1 MPVFFKKVFY
11 LLIILSFNSSFIHAQ
26 YTFQK
31 ILGGAADEIGAAII
45 ELDTAYV
52 IGGYSF
58 TSGRMDDIV
67 LSMILKDNVALSNA
81 TVAFYGFNTVSFSTS
96 MDDHLWD
103 MHLSTSTGKAILLGD
118 ISSTAALT
126 NQDIGVSKMDIDYGN
141 FSVDWSNRYGEDG
154 SSTAIDDIGHSVIQT
169 STNDIVITGIRRDP
183 GGNDTTGF
191 ILKLNSDGSI
201 SDSKDF
207 NISNGS
213 SGTSVIQDRNGHY
226 VVTGYGHLGN
236 NLNKRELIVMKFEQ
250 DLDYINGIYY
260 SKAGLDMG
268 ARIINTAD
276 GGYLVVGAT
285 TVSTRGRDILVLKLN
300 AGLAKEWAGIYGGAD
315 KDYATDVVQACDSGY
330 VVCGVTSDPGNVSEV
345 KGDSDGFLMKINNKG
360 GIQWSRV
367 YGYDGSDGF
376 RAMKKTSDGGYIM
389 TGYAENASSGFG
401 KKDIY
406 VVKTNANGLMSDA
419 CPGIDT
425 ISFVSSISN
434 TSPVNNLTDNLNSGN
449 YPSSGTTIVPDTNIS
464 LTNAIQCKDT
474 VGILNIHAGENDTIC
489 KGNSFILNEGER
501 TARGGHPPY
510 KINWSPGAL
519 LNDSTIAHPSATID
533 TTTLFILEVRDGNC
547 QVAYDSVR
555 YFVGTASADWSG
567 LDSVYCSA
575 DMLDVLTPVDTGGM
589 FIGPGVHYNGSFW
602 YFRPSDPEPGMLHRI
617 GYIDKFSCDTVWKET
632 FIKESPC
639 VSEIVNDSTSAAI
652 QSPQGIFTDCKGQ
665 IYTTN
670 ENTIV
675 RIDTFGNA
683 QTIVG
688 DTNKIGCKD
697 GYIDSAT
704 LNKPFGLVVT
714 PGNVVYFV
722 DGGNQAIRRLRNDTV
737 KTIAGKCGVKGDVS
751 DTLGVDARFQ
761 DPFGLA
767 LDPSLEFIYVSES
780 STGDSNKIKRIDIRP
795 GNNHRVKTI
804 AGKGNK
810 DITAGR
816 KSSEANLYRPG
827 HLVTDGEDL
836 YITDRDAQIVY
847 RYNFAS
853 DSIFPRAGRFGWKGT
868 TIGDTSIAQFDIP
881 TGISINC
888 AKELYIADQNNNA
901 IKKVRGSEVSTF
913 AGLNGG
919 MCQDAIGSASDT
931 RFCHPTATSVF
942 VKGFV
947 DIADTD
953 NDKIKRLSITNWNV
967 GPWIG
972 LDTSDYT
979 YCFGEPRDTLDPLY
993 PCGTYSGPGIH
1004 YDTALGK
1011 FIFDP
1016 PDSIGIYTLTYTY
1029 NVSFCTEEMSQDFRV
1044 VANPTLDIPPA
1055 AICSGDSAI
1064 LDAQSQFID
1073 YQWNT
1078 GETSQ
1083 TIQVGDTGY
1092 YYVTVHD
1099 TNHCSVLDT
1108 THVTERVSPIA
1119 EAGAS
1124 QTVCEG
1130 DSVQIG
1136 GTPAGTGGTPPL
1148 SFSWTPSM
1156 LMGDTTLA
1164 NPYATPLAPSTLYV
1178 LTVSDSFN
1186 CQDVDSVTI
1195 NANPIPTAD
1204 AGPNDTICNGQS
1216 TTLDAT
1222 GSTGTGS
1229 LTYSWNNGLGL
1240 GSVKNVSPNSTTSY
1254 ILTITD
1260 GIGCSDIDTVTVVV
1274 NPSIIADAGMDAA
1287 ICEQDTIQLG
1297 GSPPATGGTGAYSFS
1312 WTPAA
1317 SLDNS
1322 FAPFPKASPA
1332 STTTY
1337 QLIASDG
1344 VGCADTSTVTI
1355 SVSNLIADAGVPDT
1369 LCMGDTT
1376 QLNGLVSNGITP
1388 YEYAWAP
1395 AGIVSDTAIDTPFAY
1410 PVSDTTLYLN
1420 VTDNIGCTA
1429 LDSVN
1434 LFVNPI
1440 PVAVAGPDTSICG
1453 GESVA
1458 LTAGGG
1464 DNYKWSP
1471 TAGLS
1476 DPNIANPVATPSDTA
1491 IYTVTVTDNAGCS
1504 DDASVTINVNNVSVS
1519 ITPYPDTMICEG
1531 DSIRITARGGIS
1543 YAWSPAGGLS
1553 DDTIADPFAKPS
1565 VSTTYTVN
1573 VTDAINCTGSDTV
1586 RVIVSRNLTADAGAG
1601 DTICEGL
1608 ALTIGGSPA
1617 ATGGISPYTY
1627 LWSPP
1632 GDLDDP
1638 QSENPVASPPGLTH
1652 YVLTVTDLA
1661 KCENYDTVSVGIY
1674 SLPTADAGPNDSI
1687 CYFDSVQIGGTPTG
1701 SGTSAP
1707 YTYEWAPLNGL
1718 VNNDFANP
1726 VAKPINFT
1734 DSTINIQYTVTVTDG
1749 HGCRQ
1754 TDNMK
1759 LTALPKQ
1766 RVMFTYDS
1774 VCRGESIQLSAIG
1787 GTEYIWMPAAGL
1799 NDPNI
1804 SNPMATPDILTHYVV
1819 TINSP
1824 YCGAQTD
1831 TTTIKVNPLPV
1842 VVAGPDTSVFWGEEV
1857 QLFATGGVLYEW
1869 NPKDDIINSD
1879 TIANPIIK
1887 PLDSTLYIVT
1897 VTNIYGCTARG
1908 NVEISA
1914 KKGLDIY
1921 VPSAFA
1927 PNGNVPENRKLCVKE
1942 VGIAEIDLKIYN
1954 RWGQLV
1960 FHSTEMD
1967 NCWDGT
1973 YKGEK
1978 QQMQTF
1984 GYILK
1989 VVDYEGVQYTRKG
2002 TITIIK

>member
-1 MPVFFKKVFY
+1 MPSIFKKVFY
-11 LLIILSFNSSFIHAQ
+11 LLLLVFFNLSLIHAQ

-31 ILGGAADEIGAAII
+31 IIGDAEDEIGTAII

-52 IGGYSF
+52 IGGYAF
-58 TSGRMDDIV
+58 KSGRMDDIV
-67 LSMILKDNVALSNA
+67 LSMILKDNVALPNETA
-81 TVAFYGFNTVSFSTS
+81 AFYGFNTVATS
-96 MDDHLWD
+96 SAMDDHLWD
-103 MHLSTSTGKAILLGD
+103 MHYSKATGKVIILGD
-118 ISSTAALT
+118 VSSTAALT

-141 FSVDWSNRYGEDG
+141 YSVDWSNRYGEDG
-154 SSTAIDDIGHSVIQT
+154 AGTAVNEIGRSVVQT
-169 STNDIVITGIRRDP
+169 SINEIVITGIRRDA
-183 GGNDTTGF
+183 GTSDTTGF
-191 ILKLNSDGSI
+191 IKLINPDGSINDSRNFDISDGSAGSCVI
-201 SDSKDF
+201 EDLAGDF
-207 NISNGS
+207 
-213 SGTSVIQDRNGHY
+213 
-226 VVTGYGHLGN
+226 VVTGYGHFGN
-236 NLNKRELIVMKFEQ
+236 NLNKRELIVMKFEP

-260 SKAGLDMG
+260 SRAGVDMG
-268 ARIINTAD
+268 TRIINTFD
-276 GGYLVVGAT
+276 GGYLVVGTT
-285 TVSTRGRDILVLKLN
+285 TVSTRGKDILVLKLN
-300 AGLAKEWAGIYGGAD
+300 SGLVEEWAGIYGGAN
-315 KDYATDVVQACDSGY
+315 KDYATDVVQTCDSGY
-330 VVCGVTSDPGNVSEV
+330 AICGVSSDPGNVSEV
-345 KGDSDGFLMKINNKG
+345 KGISDGFLMKINNKG
-360 GIQWSRV
+360 NVQWSRV
-367 YGYDGSDGF
+367 YGYDGTDGF
-376 RAMKKTSDGGYIM
+376 RAMKRTSDGGYIM
-389 TGYAENASSGFG
+389 TGYAENAGSGFG
-401 KKDIY
+401 KNDIY
-406 VVKTNANGLMSDA
+406 VVKTNANGLLNDA
-419 CPGIDT
+419 CPAIDT
-425 ISFVSSISN
+425 ISFVSSIINSP
-434 TSPVNNLTDNLNSGN
+434 PVNNLADNSNSGN
-449 YPSSGTTIVPDTNIS
+449 YPLTAATMIPDTLLGFTNNIECTDTIGV
-464 LTNAIQCKDT
+464 LNINAGTNDT
-474 VGILNIHAGENDTIC
+474 VC

-501 TARGGHPPY
+501 TISGGHRPY
-510 KINWSPGAL
+510 KINWSPGTL
-519 LNDSTIAHPSATID
+519 LDDSTIAHPTATLD

-567 LDSVYCSA
+567 LDTTYCSA
-575 DMLDVLTPVDTGGM
+575 DMLDILTPVDTGGM
-589 FIGPGVHYNGSFW
+589 FIGPGVYFNGSFW
-602 YFRPSDPEPGMLHRI
+602 YFKPSDPKPGMLHRI

-632 FIKESPC
+632 FIKEAPC

-683 QTIVG
+683 LTIVG

-722 DGGNQAIRRLRNDTV
+722 DGGNQVIRRLRNDTV
-737 KTIAGKCGVKGDVS
+737 TTIAGKCGVKGDVS

-767 LDPSLEFIYVSES
+767 LDPSLDFIYVSES

-795 GNNHRVKTI
+795 GNDFRVKTL
-804 AGKGNK
+804 AGRGNK
-810 DITAGR
+810 DVTAGR

-853 DSIFPRAGRFGWKGT
+853 DSIFPRAGKFGWKGT
-868 TIGDTSIAQFDIP
+868 TIGDTSVAQFDIP

-901 IKKVRGSEVSTF
+901 IKKIRESEVSTF

-919 MCQDAIGSASDT
+919 MCQDAIGDASDT

-953 NDKIKRLSITNWNV
+953 NDKIKRLSIKNWNV

-979 YCFGEPRDTLDPLY
+979 YCLGESQDTLNPIY
-993 PCGTYSGPGIH
+993 PCGTYSGPGIS

-1016 PDSIGIYTLTYTY
+1016 PDTLGTYTLTYTY

-1044 VANPTLDIPPA
+1044 VANPTLDIPPS

-1064 LDAQSQFID
+1064 LDAQPQFIE
-1073 YQWNT
+1073 YLWSN
-1078 GETSQ
+1078 GEITQ
-1083 TIQVGDTGY
+1083 TIQVGDTGN

-1099 TNHCSVLDT
+1099 TNHCSVTDT

-1124 QTVCEG
+1124 QTVCQG

-1136 GTPAGTGGTPPL
+1136 GSPSGTGGTAPL
-1148 SFSWTPSM
+1148 QFSWSPSA
-1156 LMGDTTLA
+1156 LLGDSTLA
-1164 NPYATPLAPSTLYV
+1164 NPYATPLAPSTIYV
-1178 LTVSDSFN
+1178 LTVTDAFN
-1186 CQDVDSVTI
+1186 CQDIDSVTM
-1195 NANPIPTAD
+1195 NANPLPIAD
-1204 AGPNDTICNGQS
+1204 AGANDTICNGQS
-1216 TTLDAT
+1216 STLDAT

-1229 LTYSWNNGLGL
+1229 LKYRWNNGLGL
-1240 GSVKNVSPNSTTSY
+1240 GSEKNVTPDVTTSY
-1254 ILTITD
+1254 ILTVTY

-1274 NPSIIADAGMDAA
+1274 NDSITADAGMDAA

-1297 GSPPATGGTGAYSFS
+1297 GSKPAEGGTGAYSFA

-1317 SLDNS
+1317 DLDNS
-1322 FAPFPKASPA
+1322 SAPFPDAFPS

-1337 QLIASDG
+1337 QLIASDEA
-1344 VGCADTSTVTI
+1344 GCADTSTVTI
-1355 SVSNLIADAGVPDT
+1355 SVSNLTVDADT
-1369 LCMGDTT
+1369 SNTICLGDTI
-1376 QLNGLVSNGITP
+1376 QLNGTASNGIIP
-1388 YEYAWAP
+1388 YDFAWSP
-1395 AGIVSDTAIDTPFAY
+1395 AGIVSDTAISNPLAY

-1429 LDSVN
+1429 SDSVTV
-1434 LFVNPI
+1434 FVNPI

-1458 LTAGGG
+1458 LTAAGGI
-1464 DNYKWSP
+1464 NYSWSP
-1471 TAGLS
+1471 TTGLS
-1476 DPNIANPVATPSDTA
+1476 DPNIASPVATPSDTT
-1491 IYTVTVTDNAGCS
+1491 IYTVTVKDNAGCS
-1504 DDASVTINVNNVSVS
+1504 DRASVSIHVNNVSVS
-1519 ITPYPDTMICEG
+1519 LSPSPDTMICEG
-1531 DSIRITARGGIS
+1531 DSIQLTAHGGVS

-1553 DDTIADPFAKPS
+1553 DTAIANPFAKPS
-1565 VSTTYTVN
+1565 MSTTYTVT
-1573 VTDAINCTGSDTV
+1573 VTDAINCSGSDTV
-1586 RVIVSRNLTADAGAG
+1586 RIIVSRNLTADAGTG

-1608 ALTIGGSPA
+1608 SLNIGGSPP

-1632 GDLDDP
+1632 GSLNDP
-1638 QSENPVASPPGLTH
+1638 QSGNPVASPMGLTH
-1652 YVLTVTDLA
+1652 YVVTVTDLA
-1661 KCENYDTVSVGIY
+1661 GCKNYDTVSVGIY
-1674 SLPTADAGPNDSI
+1674 SLPTADAGPNDTI
-1687 CYFDSVQIGGTPTG
+1687 CYFDSAQIGGSPTA
-1701 SGTSAP
+1701 SGTISP

-1718 VNNDFANP
+1718 VNQDSANP
-1726 VAKPINFT
+1726 IAQPVNFT
-1734 DSTINIQYTVTVTDG
+1734 DSIIHIYYTVTVTDG
-1749 HGCRQ
+1749 HGCQQ
-1754 TDNMK
+1754 TDDMR
-1759 LTALPKQ
+1759 LTALPRQ
-1766 RVMFTYDS
+1766 QVMFTYDS

-1787 GTEYIWMPAAGL
+1787 GTQYTWTPATGL
-1799 NDPNI
+1799 DDPNAK
-1804 SNPMATPDILTHYVV
+1804 NPVATPDILTHYIV

-1824 YCGAQTD
+1824 YCGAKPD
-1831 TTTIKVNPLPV
+1831 TTTIKVNPLPNV
-1842 VVAGPDTSVFWGEEV
+1842 VTSPDTSVFWGEEV
-1857 QLFATGGVLYEW
+1857 QLFATGGVTYEW
-1869 NPKDDIINSD
+1869 NPKDDIISSD
-1879 TIANPIIK
+1879 TIANPVIK
-1887 PLDSTLYIVT
+1887 PLDTTIYVVT
-1897 VTNIYGCTARG
+1897 VTNIYGCTAQG
-1908 NVEISA
+1908 NVQISA

-1927 PNGNVPENRKLCVKE
+1927 PNGNVIENRELCVKE

-1960 FHSTEMD
+1960 FYSTD
-1967 NCWDGT
+1967 VNNCWDGT

-1978 QQMQTF
+1978 QPMQTF
-1984 GYILK
+1984 GYVLK
-1989 VVDYEGVQYTRKG
+1989 VVDYEGVQYKRKG